1 MSTKKSDLGERK
13 RSLKY
18 WNNREKHLAYQK
30 AYNAK
35 NKDAIREA
43 RSRRLRSMGEEE
55 RAKMLA
61 KKRID
66 TLMRKYGLTLEDY
79 DRMLREQGGT
89 CALCSRVPEQERYK
103 RLNVDHCHNTGKIRG
118 LLCTPCNC
126 AIGILGDT
134 VEHVRQAV
142 IYLEKSQHD
151 HNLIYSASNLR
162 IVYEE

>member
-1 MSTKKSDLGERK
+1 MSIKKSDLEERK
-13 RSLKY
+13 RSLRY

-30 AYNAK
+30 VYNAE

-43 RSRRLRSMGEEE
+43 RRKRRRNMGEEE

-66 TLMRKYGLTLEDY
+66 HLMRKYGLTSEDY
-79 DRMLREQGGT
+79 DRMLQEQGGT
-89 CALCSRVPEQERYK
+89 CALCSRGPAQERYK
-103 RLNVDHCHNTGKIRG
+103 RLSIDHCHNTGKVRG

-142 IYLEKSQHD
+142 TYLEKSQHD

>member
-1 MSTKKSDLGERK
+1 MSTTEKELAKRK

-18 WNNREKHLAYQK
+18 FNNREKHLAYQRS
-30 AYNAK
+30 YNAK
-35 NKDAIREA
+35 NKDVIRETK
-43 RSRRLRSMGEEE
+43 RKRLRSMTEEE

-66 TLMRKYGLTLEDY
+66 HLMRTYGLTSEDY
-79 DRMLREQGGT
+79 DRMLQEQGGV
-89 CALCSRVPEQERYK
+89 CALCSRGPEQERYK
-103 RLNVDHCHNTGKIRG
+103 RLNVDHCHTTGKVRG
-118 LLCTPCNC
+118 LLCTPCNY
-126 AIGILGDT
+126 AIGILGDSA
-134 VEHVRQAV
+134 EHVRQAV